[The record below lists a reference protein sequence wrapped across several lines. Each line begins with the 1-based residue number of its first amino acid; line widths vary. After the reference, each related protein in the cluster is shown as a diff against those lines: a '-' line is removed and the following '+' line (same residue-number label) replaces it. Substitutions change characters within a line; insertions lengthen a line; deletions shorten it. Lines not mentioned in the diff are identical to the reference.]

1 MPEGNRRSGRG
12 RASLWRVE
20 AEQRV
25 RAVLRRNRRPLAG
38 LVTRAAYETET
49 RAFVREFLTEALGFG
64 DEALDRPA
72 MDTRA
77 DYGLRVGTDIV
88 ALVEIRR
95 VATRLKAPR
104 SRQLRATAPVS
115 WLVLTNAVE
124 WHLYHVD
131 ALAGTPATEAPPI
144 IEVDLLA
151 PLALAKKAALLVHLT
166 CESFEHGGTDSLLLA
181 QRALSPDSL
190 SAAVTSVGV
199 LRAIQR
205 ELRRKTGQ
213 PIETKAIAEAVRA
226 ILPAPPPP
234 P

>member
-1 MPEGNRRSGRG
+1 MHEGKRRWGRG
-12 RASLWRVE
+12 RASPWRVE

-49 RAFVREFLTEALGFG
+49 RAFVRDFLTEALGFA
-64 DEALDRPA
+64 EALDPPA
-72 MDTRA
+72 ADTRA
-77 DYGLRVGTDIV
+77 DFGLRVGTDIV

-104 SRQLRATAPVS
+104 IRQLRATAPVS

-124 WHLYHVD
+124 WRLYHLD
-131 ALAGTPATEAPPI
+131 ALAGTPATEVQLI

-151 PLALAKKAALLVHLT
+151 PLALAKKAAVLVHLT
-166 CESFEHGGTDSLLLA
+166 RESFEHGGTDSLLVA

-213 PIETKAIAEAVRA
+213 QIETKAIAEAVRA
-226 ILPAPPPP
+226 ILSAPPPP

>member
-1 MPEGNRRSGRG
+1 MPEGKRRWGRG
-12 RASLWRVE
+12 RASPWRVE

-25 RAVLRRNRRPLAG
+25 RAALRRNRRPLRG

-49 RAFVREFLTEALGFG
+49 RAFVRDFLTEALGFA
-64 DEALDRPA
+64 DALDPPA
-72 MDTRA
+72 ADTRA
-77 DYGLRVGTDIV
+77 DFGLRVGTDIV

-104 SRQLRATAPVS
+104 IRQLRATAPVS

-124 WHLYHVD
+124 WRLYHLD
-131 ALAGTPATEAPPI
+131 ALAGTPGTEVQPI

-151 PLALAKKAALLVHLT
+151 PLALAKKAAVLAHLT
-166 CESFEHGGTDSLLLA
+166 RESFEHGGTDSLLLA

-190 SAAVTSVGV
+190 SAALTSVGV

-213 PIETKAIAEAVRA
+213 QIETKAIAEAVRA
-226 ILPAPPPP
+226 ILSAPPPAP
-234 P
+234 

>member
-25 RAVLRRNRRPLAG
+25 RAALRRYRRPLLG

-49 RAFVREFLTEALGFG
+49 RAFVRDFLTEALGFA
-64 DEALDRPA
+64 EALDPPA
-72 MDTRA
+72 ADTRA
-77 DYGLRVGTDIV
+77 DFGLRVGTDIV

-124 WHLYHVD
+124 WRLYHLD
-131 ALAGTPATEAPPI
+131 ALAGTPATEVQLI

-151 PLALAKKAALLVHLT
+151 PLALAKKAAVLAHLT
-166 CESFEHGGTDSLLLA
+166 RESFEHGGTDSLLVA

>member
-1 MPEGNRRSGRG
+1 MPEGKRRWGRG
-12 RASLWRVE
+12 LASPWRVE

-25 RAVLRRNRRPLAG
+25 RAALRRNRRPLAG

-49 RAFVREFLTEALGFG
+49 RAFVRDFLTEALGFA
-64 DEALDRPA
+64 EALDPPA
-72 MDTRA
+72 ADTRA
-77 DYGLRVGTDIV
+77 DFGLRVGTDIV

-104 SRQLRATAPVS
+104 IRQLRATAPVS

-124 WHLYHVD
+124 WRLYHLD
-131 ALAGTPATEAPPI
+131 ALAGTPATEVEPI

-151 PLALAKKAALLVHLT
+151 PLALAKKAAVLAHLT
-166 CESFEHGGTDSLLLA
+166 RESFEHGGTDSLLLA

-213 PIETKAIAEAVRA
+213 QIETKAIAEAVRA
-226 ILPAPPPP
+226 ILSAPPPAP
-234 P
+234 